1 MNRNARREKHNLDKV
16 YSKAVD
22 KLTPMQTQFI
32 NKLAI
37 QKASTMIQNIS
48 KIISKI
54 INDCIFSAARES
66 HVSEER
72 ANMIIERTEEL
83 IQLEGRK

>member
-48 KIISKI
+48 KII
-54 INDCIFSAARES
+54 NDCIFSAARES

-83 IQLEGRK
+83 IQLESRK

>member
-48 KIISKI
+48 KII
-54 INDCIFSAARES
+54 NDCIFSAARES